1 MDNTTE
7 SGSIGMEEVTK
18 EKLVTDLKTVAH
30 DAEELLKA
38 TAGELGDKT
47 KEARAK
53 LASALEK
60 AKASYQKIQ
69 EKASEGVKATDQ
81 CIRTHPYQA
90 LGIAF
95 GVGVIIGLLAKRK

>member
-1 MDNTTE
+1 MGVED
-7 SGSIGMEEVTK
+7 VTK
-18 EKLVTDLKTVAH
+18 EKLVSDLKTVAH

-53 LASALEK
+53 LAGALEK
-60 AKASYQKIQ
+60 AKESYKKLQ
-69 EKASEGVKATDQ
+69 EKAAEGAKATDQ
-81 CIRTHPYQA
+81 CIRTHPYQTM
-90 LGIAF
+90 GIAF